1 MLSDDHPVFTIS
13 TIAGLLHIHPQTL
26 RLYERRGFVTPARSK
41 GNNRMYSWRDVQTI
55 RLIVYLTRERG
66 VNLAAVDMIL
76 ATQRQIDALQQEIE
90 HLRQRIIDHV
100 RRTTAVPQTT
110 RAVVKTGARALI
122 KVQTPSR
129 WRTDKAP

>member
-1 MLSDDHPVFTIS
+1 MLSDDHPSFTIS
-13 TIAGLLHIHPQTL
+13 TIANLLDIHPQTL

-41 GNNRMYSWRDVQTI
+41 GNNRLYSWRNVQTI

-76 ATQRQIDALQQEIE
+76 GTRRKIDALQQEIE
-90 HLRQRIIDHV
+90 HLRRRIVADL

-110 RAVVKTGARALI
+110 RAVVKTGARALMKI
-122 KVQTPSR
+122 QSQSP
-129 WRTDKAP
+129 